1 MNKNINKSYANSRL
15 VIHFYFATTF
25 LESVSKN
32 IPSVMLIDPEEFNY
46 NKKAISIFKIL
57 KKKQYIV

>member
-46 NKKAISIFKIL
+46 NKKQFQFL
-57 KKKQYIV
+57 RFKKKQYIV